1 KGFTAFVGFVV
12 TYTHRMSFLY
22 INESVSKV
30 MGVTA
35 QAVMEDANVLLDK
48 MDPEDRMMNLRK
60 ARESAGAL
68 KPYNFVIR
76 TTGSG
81 KPKWIETHAAPTRL
95 PDGSILWDGFFLDVT
110 ERKNAEDRLQE
121 SNERLKAVMD
131 SIDSFVYIAD
141 MDTYELLFMNEPL
154 IRAWGEIEKGALC
167 WKTIQKDQDGPCPFC
182 TNHLLVD
189 RDGKPTG
196 VYQWEFQNT
205 VTGRWFECRDRAI
218 RWIDGRTV
226 RMEIATD
233 FTNRKLAEE
242 ALRESENKFST
253 LFSAM
258 NEMVVLQE
266 LVRDENNKPVDYRIL
281 DCNDTFTKI
290 TGVEKKMAVGKLG
303 SVVYQSDP
311 PPYLEI
317 FAEVASTGKPRRHET
332 YYAPFN
338 RYFSISCVSTGIDR
352 FATVT
357 TDVTDS
363 RKAEKIIEEKNK
375 ELEQI
380 IYVASHDLRSPL
392 VNVDGFSRELE
403 YVIDDF
409 KKLLN
414 TEESNSVSFETVFRS
429 ALPDL
434 EDALRHIRASALQ
447 MDALLKGLLRLS
459 RSGRAAMTIVP
470 LEMDLVVQNVLS
482 AMDYQITTAGAQIDV
497 EPLPN
502 CYGDEVLLTQVMT
515 NLIGNAIKYLDP
527 KRPGKIRISG
537 TVHLRNSI
545 YCVEDNGIGIASEHQ
560 EQIFQLFHRLNP
572 AKTDGEGLGLTIV
585 RQIVSRHDGRVWV
598 QSELGK
604 GSKFCFEIPTKRQPS
619 PQKES
624 PSPKTLT

>member
-1 KGFTAFVGFVV
+1 
-12 TYTHRMSFLY
+12 
-22 INESVSKV
+22 

-290 TGVEKKMAVGKLG
+290 TG
-303 SVVYQSDP
+303 
-311 PPYLEI
+311 
-317 FAEVASTGKPRRHET
+317 
-332 YYAPFN
+332 
-338 RYFSISCVSTGIDR
+338 
-352 FATVT
+352 
-357 TDVTDS
+357 
-363 RKAEKIIEEKNK
+363 
-375 ELEQI
+375 
-380 IYVASHDLRSPL
+380 
-392 VNVDGFSRELE
+392 
-403 YVIDDF
+403 
-409 KKLLN
+409 
-414 TEESNSVSFETVFRS
+414 
-429 ALPDL
+429 
-434 EDALRHIRASALQ
+434 
-447 MDALLKGLLRLS
+447 
-459 RSGRAAMTIVP
+459 
-470 LEMDLVVQNVLS
+470 
-482 AMDYQITTAGAQIDV
+482 
-497 EPLPN
+497 
-502 CYGDEVLLTQVMT
+502 
-515 NLIGNAIKYLDP
+515 
-527 KRPGKIRISG
+527 
-537 TVHLRNSI
+537 
-545 YCVEDNGIGIASEHQ
+545 
-560 EQIFQLFHRLNP
+560 
-572 AKTDGEGLGLTIV
+572 
-585 RQIVSRHDGRVWV
+585 
-598 QSELGK
+598 
-604 GSKFCFEIPTKRQPS
+604 
-619 PQKES
+619 
-624 PSPKTLT
+624 